1 MILTSLALAALLAMA
16 GAMVLPL
23 AADLHR
29 AAHVHLAFA
38 LGVMP
43 LIMGAMTH
51 FVPVLT
57 RGRGAGRGVEAL
69 ALVAWLGGALILAF
83 LAFSLPVAVR
93 GLAAVI
99 GLCAAIGLAAWQYRR
114 GRAALG
120 GPHPGLRWYLAAL
133 ACLGASLLAVLAMT
147 QWPQHFLALKRLHL
161 HLNLFGFVGLTAVG
175 TLQVLLPTAA
185 GRPDPGAAGRLRA
198 DLSAALA
205 GTLLIACGAAWLPF
219 LSWPGLALW
228 LFPLGR
234 MGRAWVKLY
243 RGQVL
248 AWHGAVPLLA
258 TALAGF
264 SLAVVAGAAHG
275 AGWIDSTGLAHCY
288 VYAFLFPLVSGA
300 AGQLLPLW
308 LRPGRQTPWHE
319 LARRRLT
326 HASAA
331 RAILLLAAGVLVL
344 AGQRWGGVLAVSALL
359 PFVLAAIWI
368 SVQSRRA

>member
-16 GAMVLPL
+16 GAMVLPF

-29 AAHVHLAFA
+29 AAHVHLALA

-57 RGRGAGRGVEAL
+57 RSRGAGRRVEAL
-69 ALVAWLGGALILAF
+69 ALTAWLGGALIFAF
-83 LAFSLPVAVR
+83 LAFSLPEAFR
-93 GLAAVI
+93 GLAAA
-99 GLCAAIGLAAWQYRR
+99 LGLAAATGLGAWQYRR
-114 GRAALG
+114 AASALG
-120 GPHPGLRWYLAAL
+120 GAHPGLRWYLAAL
-133 ACLGASLLAVLAMT
+133 ACLGASLLAVLAMAL
-147 QWPQHFLALKRLHL
+147 WPQQFLALKRLHL

-175 TLQVLLPTAA
+175 TLQVLVPTAA
-185 GRPDPGAAGRLRA
+185 GRPDPDAAGRLRA
-198 DLSAALA
+198 DLLPALA
-205 GTLLIACGAAWLPF
+205 GTLLIAGGAAWLPL
-219 LSWPGLALW
+219 LSWTGLALW
-228 LFPLGR
+228 LIPLSR
-234 MGRAWVKLY
+234 MGGAWARCY

-258 TALAGF
+258 MASAGF
-264 SLAVVAGAAHG
+264 TLALVAGAAHG

-308 LRPGRQTPWHE
+308 LKPGRQLPWHE
-319 LARRRLT
+319 SARRSLT
-326 HASAA
+326 YASAP
-331 RAILLLAAGVLVL
+331 RAILLLAAGGLVL
-344 AGQRWGGVLAVSALL
+344 AGQRWGSVLAVSALL